1 MSIIVP
7 KIFQNCSYEYR
18 IKDIKYAQC
27 HIFTDANPCKLLK
40 ELHEAKDFRKY
51 FFGTIPLILATFAI
65 LINIAYGILLIELW
79 RRKKLIS
86 MCRHSFL
93 LSRTISSI
101 LALILLY
108 IVLIAWKLEIFQYAS
123 AAAFILIGSLSFLTL
138 AGTYV
143 AMTTLLY
150 LAIVHPLR
158 YRYAVNVSRCF
169 IVITILWLISIAF
182 SLFLGL
188 YGATLFYP
196 ETAPIY
202 CSFDQC
208 QQPIAIFVTFLLI
221 AFFITVIAFY
231 LIILYFIHNRD
242 RDGRLGIDIAAKS
255 NVRTMNR
262 LALNMVTFTAGS
274 LPILIVMAIAAI
286 NLKNFAILGLGDKSS
301 CKTFLYGR
309 LFLQVEILACIAAIV
324 WVLAMIFDPIINFFA
339 DSKSIDLTRPCWA
352 RQQQISCMNPT
363 AMAITSIQ
371 MDKMDTSLMTFF
383 NSCSKKFISC
393 NSFD

>member
-182 SLFLGL
+182 S
-188 YGATLFYP
+188 
-196 ETAPIY
+196 
-202 CSFDQC
+202 
-208 QQPIAIFVTFLLI
+208 
-221 AFFITVIAFY
+221 
-231 LIILYFIHNRD
+231 
-242 RDGRLGIDIAAKS
+242 GIDIAAKS